1 LADGEIGVNHART
14 ICRTVNLIESAVV
27 PDKQAEV
34 VETAER
40 VMLEVGRAVDAGS
53 LTGFT
58 KRVRNIV
65 DPDGSL
71 VDANRAHE
79 RRWLSTSTTLDG
91 MVSIDGLLDAD
102 AGGMLLTAL
111 GSAGAPSGPDDH
123 RSAGQRRADALVDV
137 CAHALTDGA
146 LPTSGGIRPQV
157 LVTTPLTALSGLR
170 TAAEPAAEMEWTG
183 AVTDETARRIA
194 CDAAVT
200 RIVLDPESMP
210 LDVGRTTRAV
220 PVHLRNA
227 LVVRDGGCVAEGCDR
242 PAAWTDAH
250 HVVHWAEG
258 GATSL
263 GNLVLLCRAHHRKVH
278 EGRWEFSQI
287 NERWKLVPPRD
298 ARGLGISERGNSTD
312 RSTDRTTDSSTDG
325 GPDQRAD
332 QVGNAGRDSPEGQL
346 PSS

>member
-1 LADGEIGVNHART
+1 VNHART
-14 ICRTVNLIESAVV
+14 ICRTVHLIESAVK
-27 PDKQAEV
+27 PDKQAEA

-40 VMLEVGRAVDAGS
+40 VMLEVGKAVDAGS

-79 RRWLSTSTTLDG
+79 RRWLSASTTLDG

-102 AGGMLLTAL
+102 AGAMLLTAL
-111 GSAGAPSGPDDH
+111 GSAGTPSGPDDH

-137 CAHALTDGA
+137 CAHTLSDGA

-157 LVTTPLTALSGLR
+157 LVTTPLSALSGLR
-170 TAAEPAAEMEWTG
+170 AASEPAAEMGWTG

-210 LDVGRTTRAV
+210 LDVGRTTRTV
-220 PVHLRNA
+220 PVQLRNA

-242 PAAWTDAH
+242 PASWTDAH

-263 GNLVLLCRAHHRKVH
+263 ENLVLLCRAHHRKVH
-278 EGRWEFSQI
+278 EGGWEFAQI
-287 NERWKLVPPRD
+287 KERWKLVPPRD
-298 ARGLGISERGNSTD
+298 ARGRGISVAP
-312 RSTDRTTDSSTDG
+312 RSADGSS
-325 GPDQRAD
+325 DQRAD
-332 QVGNAGRDSPEGQL
+332 DVGHGGRDSPEGQL